1 MSSML
6 EQAIIDAKSLKDA
19 ATRNAEHLIIEK
31 YSTEIKN
38 QMEKLLEQEAGG
50 LGAALGAPVGG
61 AAGGLGGDLGGG
73 LGGGMDLGLGA
84 TPAAGQPPIDFEAAG
99 ADKDDLPNKIEY
111 AALDG
116 ATIGYT
122 EYPEEGELITI
133 NLDALNDYEMDPARG
148 PTARNLAESLE
159 IEEDLL
165 EELLGEE
172 LLELDD
178 ELLAEAAIE
187 EDKILAKEGDDAL
200 SDDDLKNLK
209 IKNIA
214 KVVVQKDDDDFSD
227 DDAVDTRHVSDD
239 DDVEVELE
247 EGIKVDYKFTKYAN
261 DAFGTTDEQG
271 SIDLMLAKLVE
282 EAEEL
287 ELQNES
293 LVKKNNLLI
302 QKNKKLNVSLKENKK
317 TFNDFKKQYNTL
329 IEGFTGLKEKFE
341 ESQLMNVKML
351 YTNKILA
358 DRSLNR
364 RQKDKIVES
373 LDKTESVEQA
383 KIVYDT
389 LKSTVEVT
397 HSRGPKS
404 LGEAVS
410 RRSSQLL
417 VRSAKAKEPEK
428 DGFAERMKRLAGI
441 DIIN

>member
-19 ATRNAEHLIIEK
+19 AVRNAEHLIIEK
-31 YSTEIKN
+31 YSGEIKN
-38 QMEKLLEQEAGG
+38 QMEKLLEQEDIAG
-50 LGAALGAPVGG
+50 LGADLGA
-61 AAGGLGGDLGGG
+61 
-73 LGGGMDLGLGA
+73 GGGMDLGA
-84 TPAAGQPPIDFEAAG
+84 DEAATATG
-99 ADKDDLPNKIEY
+99 PAPTPVDFAATGEDKDHLPSKVEY

-122 EYPEEGELITI
+122 EYPQEGELITI
-133 NLDALNDYEMDPARG
+133 NLDALNDYEMDPDRG

-172 LLELDD
+172 LLDLDD
-178 ELLAEAAIE
+178 NMLAEAAID
-187 EDKILAKEGDDAL
+187 EDKLVGL
-200 SDDDLKNLK
+200 SSATGKDEDDDEE
-209 IKNIA
+209 
-214 KVVVQKDDDDFSD
+214 DDDDD
-227 DDAVDTRHVSDD
+227 DEE
-239 DDVEVELE
+239 EVEEDDKYVE
-247 EGIKVDYKFTKYAN
+247 EGIKVDYKYAKETN
-261 DAFGTTDEQG
+261 DSFGTSDEQS
-271 SIDLMLAKLVE
+271 SINLLLAQMVE
-282 EAEEL
+282 EAEDL
-287 ELQNES
+287 EKKNES

-302 QKNKKLNVSLKENKK
+302 QKNKSLNVALKESKK

-329 IEGFTGLKEKFE
+329 IEGFNGLKEKFE

-351 YTNKILA
+351 YTNKVLS

-389 LKSTVEVT
+389 LKNTVQVT
-397 HSRGPKS
+397 RSRGPES

-417 VRSAKAKEPEK
+417 VRNPKAKEPEK
-428 DGFAERMKRLAGI
+428 DPFAARMKRLAGI

>member
-19 ATRNAEHLIIEK
+19 AVRNAEHLIIEK
-31 YSTEIKN
+31 YSGEIKN
-38 QMEKLLEQEAGG
+38 QMEKLLEQEGAGG
-50 LGAALGAPVGG
+50 LDD
-61 AAGGLGGDLGGG
+61 LGGDMDFDAGMELGGAPAG
-73 LGGGMDLGLGA
+73 PPQ
-84 TPAAGQPPIDFEAAG
+84 TPVDFEAAG
-99 ADKDDLPNKIEY
+99 GDKDDLPNKIEY

-165 EELLGEE
+165 EELLG
-172 LLELDD
+172 DAVVDFGD
-178 ELLAEAAIE
+178 ELLAELAID
-187 EDKILAKEGDDAL
+187 EDRILTKEANDVTDEL
-200 SDDDLKNLK
+200 SDDDIKV
-209 IKNIA
+209 KNIA
-214 KVVVQKDDDDFSD
+214 KVIVVKDDDEISD
-227 DDAVDTRHVSDD
+227 DDETDADLD
-239 DDVEVELE
+239 
-247 EGIKVDYKFTKYAN
+247 EGIKVDYKYAKETN
-261 DAFGTTDEQG
+261 DAFGTSDERG
-271 SIDLMLAKLVE
+271 SINLMLAKMVE
-282 EAEEL
+282 AAEDL
-287 ELQNES
+287 EKKNES

-302 QKNKKLNVSLKENKK
+302 QKNKSLNVALKESKK

-329 IEGFTGLKEKFE
+329 IEGFNGLKEKFE

-351 YTNKILA
+351 YTNKVLS

-364 RQKDKIVES
+364 RQKDRIVES
-373 LDKTESVEQA
+373 LEKTESVEQA

-389 LKSTVEVT
+389 LKNTVQVT
-397 HSRGPKS
+397 RSRGPES

-417 VRSAKAKEPEK
+417 VRNPKAKEPEK
-428 DGFAERMKRLAGI
+428 DPFAARMKRLAGI

>member
-6 EQAIIDAKSLKDA
+6 EQAIVDAKSLKDA

-31 YSTEIKN
+31 YSSEIKN

-61 AAGGLGGDLGGG
+61 AAGGLGGD

-116 ATIGYT
+116 TTIGYT

-178 ELLAEAAIE
+178 ELLAEVAIE
-187 EDKILAKEGDDAL
+187 EDKIIRKEGEELQEGDDDDI
-200 SDDDLKNLK
+200 SDDDLKDLK

-227 DDAVDTRHVSDD
+227 DDEVD
-239 DDVEVELE
+239 VELE
-247 EGIKVDYKFTKYAN
+247 EGIKVDYKFTKHAN

-302 QKNKKLNVSLKENKK
+302 QKNKKLNVSLKESKK

-329 IEGFTGLKEKFE
+329 IEGFNGLKEKFE

-397 HSRGPKS
+397 RPRGPKS